1 MTPKAQSISKK
12 KIDKR
17 SIIKILKFFSVKET
31 VKRIKR

>member
-1 MTPKAQSISKK
+1 MRPKAQSMKE

-17 SIIKILKFFSVKET
+17 SIIKILKFFSVKDT